1 MRGMG
6 LVVQAEVFTVYGLSL
21 DRQAWVVSDKTYL
34 QLAYVKPGGSYST
47 GPLFPGFPPPPLVSP
62 WFHCFPFSG
71 SGMRTV
77 LTLSPSPSLDSQ
89 YQLLVLA
96 VQTKNQASGMADD

>member
-6 LVVQAEVFTVYGLSL
+6 LAVQAEVFTVYGLSL

-47 GPLFPGFPPPPLVSP
+47 GPVPWFPSSTVGLSLVSL
-62 WFHCFPFSG
+62 FSLFWKWDEN
-71 SGMRTV
+71 SF
-77 LTLSPSPSLDSQ
+77 DSI
-89 YQLLVLA
+89 
-96 VQTKNQASGMADD
+96 SRPIS

>member
-1 MRGMG
+1 MRGME
-6 LVVQAEVFTVYGLSL
+6 LAVEAEVFTVYGLSL
-21 DRQAWVVSDKTYL
+21 DRQAWVVSDKAYL

-47 GPLFPGFPPPPLVSP
+47 GPLFPVFPPLPLVSP

-71 SGMRTV
+71 SGMRIV
-77 LTLSPSPSLDSQ
+77 LTLSPSPYLDSQ

>member
-6 LVVQAEVFTVYGLSL
+6 LAVQAEVFTVYGLSL

-34 QLAYVKPGGSYST
+34 QLAYVKPGGPT
-47 GPLFPGFPPPPLVSP
+47 ALGPFPGSPPPPLVSP
-62 WFHCFPFSG
+62 WFHWFPFSG

-77 LTLSPSPSLDSQ
+77 LTLISLPIS
-89 YQLLVLA
+89 
-96 VQTKNQASGMADD
+96 